1 MVALTKH
8 TLLEGSRANAGS
20 EQVAKP
26 LAVEHHRGCV
36 QGGVTV
42 SDTAQSETPF

>member
-1 MVALTKH
+1 MVTLTKH
-8 TLLEGSRANAGS
+8 TLLEGRRVNTGS

-26 LAVEHHRGCV
+26 LAVERQGGCV
-36 QGGVTV
+36 QGGATV